1 MCASHFEAHRYRA
14 DADDANHC
22 RHVEPLTGHALE
34 SAIDA
39 PVRLCEIP
47 FVKEGI
53 SPGVLKRGHLR
64 VTTFDVAIPKL
75 PIASC
80 AQTVPAACAPAIV
93 RAA

>member
-1 MCASHFEAHRYRA
+1 LVA
-14 DADDANHC
+14 
-22 RHVEPLTGHALE
+22 
-34 SAIDA
+34 AIGA

-47 FVKEGI
+47 FVKERI
-53 SPGVLKRGHLR
+53 SSRCVREGSPVGDD
-64 VTTFDVAIPKL
+64 FDVAIPKL